1 MDAIL
6 ISSYLLGGLMLLMAL
21 IPLFIYLYFGR
32 EPKIDYNA
40 QYETELP
47 TDDPPAIVN
56 AICAG
61 NPKKIGV
68 ANLDGFRATILD
80 LTDRNYLLINDEDY
94 YSDSLLLEINP
105 DYDPDSLWEFEKMV
119 LDFLKRYEQN
129 GVISMDLIS
138 KRLNHD
144 KDAAFFKVF
153 YKNWR
158 GEVLDCLLEE
168 NNFEGAF
175 YSKGDNY
182 LKAFR
187 YLGLIISFVLMKS
200 NIKSGILVLA
210 IIILLASSVISLIL
224 PQKIAGQWT
233 PYGLEYYERWRSF
246 KRYVKDFSLIKD
258 YPPESVRVWNKYLI
272 YGTALGAA
280 KGVRKAMEL
289 SLPDDKR
296 GKDSSY
302 LYDAA
307 DAFGYVLYDAVNE
320 KPKSK

>member
-1 MDAIL
+1 MEIIPVYYYLLAIL
-6 ISSYLLGGLMLLMAL
+6 LLLLSL
-21 IPLFIYLYFGR
+21 TPLVIYLRYGR
-32 EPKIDYNA
+32 EPKIDYNTE
-40 QYETELP
+40 YETELP

-80 LTDRNYLLINDEDY
+80 LIDRNYLIINNGDA

-105 DYDPDSLWEFEKMV
+105 DYDHDSLWEFEEMV
-119 LDFLKRYEQN
+119 INFLREYEQG

-138 KRLNHD
+138 KSLNYD
-144 KDAAFFKVF
+144 EDAAFFKVF

-175 YSKGDNY
+175 HSRGDDY
-182 LKAFR
+182 LKAFG
-187 YLGLIISFVLMKS
+187 YLGIIVSFVLMKS
-200 NIKSGILVLA
+200 ESGFIFLPA
-210 IIILLASSVISLIL
+210 FILLASSVVSLIL

-233 PYGLEYYERWRSF
+233 PYGREYYEKWKSF
-246 KRYVKDFSLIKD
+246 KRYIEDYSLINN
-258 YPPESVRVWNKYLI
+258 YSPESVKVWDKYLI

-280 KGVRKAMEL
+280 NGVRKAMEL
-289 SLPDDKR
+289 SLPDNKR
-296 GKDSSY
+296 KKDSSY
-302 LYDAA
+302 LCDAA
-307 DAFGYVLYDAVNE
+307 DAFEYVLHDAVNG